1 MKASPHSPM
10 PATEPDFTHRE
21 LWIAITGL
29 SGRIDALLLSV
40 SEREKDVDK
49 VTRDVDTAFKRMRT
63 LEERMVQVRLIG
75 ALVVLLMPFITTMI
89 QLRLHIPTSVERQEG
104 KP

>member
-1 MKASPHSPM
+1 M

-49 VTRDVDTAFKRMRT
+49 VTRDVDTAFKRMRA
-63 LEERMVQVRLIG
+63 LEEHMVQARLIG
-75 ALVVLLMPFITTMI
+75 LLAVLLMPFVTTMI
-89 QLRLHIPTSVERQEG
+89 QDKMNSPAPIERQEG
-104 KP
+104 RP